1 MENFAITLVCIALLI
16 IGALSLSMSALNAI
30 NTLADALRE
39 QQVMSRDVM
48 DTGITCENSTTT
60 DSGATVTVYV
70 HNDGKTALRNYSAW
84 DVIVRY
90 QDGSTDWI
98 PYSAATP
105 GWQTGGFFFSG
116 KLRDLRTQYS

>member
-30 NTLADALRE
+30 NSMSDALRE
-39 QQVMSRDVM
+39 QQVMSRDII
-48 DTGITCENSTTT
+48 DTGITCENSTTI
-60 DSGATVTVYV
+60 DSGATVTMYV
-70 HNDGKTALRNYSAW
+70 HNDGKTALRNYGAW

-98 PYSAATP
+98 PYSTATP
-105 GWQTGGFFFSG
+105 GWQTDGFFFSG
-116 KLRDLRTQYS
+116 KSGDLRAQYS